1 MDRPGITLGHHGCD
15 QKVGEGILSPHRRHV
30 EISTNDYDWL
40 GSGAYFWEDDPERA
54 LQWAEMVQANPQHFG
69 QKISKPFVLGA
80 IIDLGLCL
88 DLTKTACLDE
98 IRAAH
103 HHMMQLLE
111 HAGSAVPKNKPGFKG
126 DVDLVKRHLDCATV
140 NYVHQLR
147 ADQGLPAYDT
157 VRGPFTEG
165 RPLYEG
171 AKIMD
176 RTHIQICVRN
186 PRVSIRGYFRPL

>member
-1 MDRPGITLGHHGCD
+1 M
-15 QKVGEGILSPHRRHV
+15 V
-30 EISTNDYDWL
+30 
-40 GSGAYFWEDDPERA
+40 RA
-54 LQWAEMVQANPQHFG
+54 NAQHFG
-69 QKISKPFVLGA
+69 QKISRAFVLGA

-88 DLTKTACLDE
+88 DLTNAACLDE

-103 HHMMQLLE
+103 HDMRQFWQD
-111 HAGSAVPKNKPGFKG
+111 AGLALPQNKPGFKG
-126 DVDLVKRHLDCATV
+126 DVDLVKRNLDCATV
-140 NYVHQLR
+140 NFLHQLR
-147 ADQGLPAYDT
+147 AKKGLPAYDT
-157 VRGPFTEG
+157 VRCPFTEG

>member
-1 MDRPGITLGHHGCD
+1 MDSLGITLGHHGCD
-15 QKVGEGILSPHRRHV
+15 RKVGERILSPHQSHV
-30 EISTNDYDWL
+30 EISANDYDWL
-40 GSGAYFWEDDPERA
+40 GSGAYFWENDPERA
-54 LQWAEMVQANPQHFG
+54 LHWAEMVRDNPQHFG
-69 QKISKPFVLGA
+69 QKISRPFVLGA

-88 DLTKTACLDE
+88 DLTSAACLEE

-103 HHMMQLLE
+103 RDMIQFLE
-111 HAGSAVPKNKPGFKG
+111 RTGTAIPMNRPGYQG

-140 NYVHQLR
+140 NFVHLLR
-147 ADQGLPAYDT
+147 AKKGLPAYDT

>member
-1 MDRPGITLGHHGCD
+1 MESLGITLGHHGCD
-15 QKVGEGILSPHRRHV
+15 QKVGEDILSPHKRHI
-30 EISTNDYDWL
+30 EISTNDYYWL
-40 GSGAYFWEDDPERA
+40 GSGAYFWENDPERA
-54 LQWAEMVQANPQHFG
+54 LQWAEMVRANAQHFG
-69 QKISKPFVLGA
+69 QKISRPFVLGA

-88 DLTKTACLDE
+88 DLTNAACLDE

-103 HHMMQLLE
+103 HDMRQFWQD
-111 HAGSAVPKNKPGFKG
+111 AGLALPQNKPGFKG

-140 NYVHQLR
+140 NFLHQLR
-147 ADQGLPAYDT
+147 AKKGLPAYDT